1 MVREAARLNSL
12 NCLNVAAGKPA
23 SSPRNPA
30 RALGSP
36 VSNTKPFRP
45 CLTKTSP
52 APQAFDL
59 GALGRA
65 GELGDRAFASIV
77 VDPYL
82 SNPIARASATMAEL
96 SAQRSAPVAIA
107 AE

>member
-1 MVREAARLNSL
+1 MGDHPTFGRIDYL
-12 NCLNVAAGKPA
+12 
-23 SSPRNPA
+23 
-30 RALGSP
+30 
-36 VSNTKPFRP
+36 
-45 CLTKTSP
+45 P